1 MWMILKETDYRLI
14 KMFNCRLRCNFLDVI
29 MPYITHLGSA
39 GGTITATMAIL
50 FAGCLFREPVFIKS
64 GILSG
69 LTLLL
74 SSIII
79 QLLKKGINRPR
90 PQCIV
95 EGLQAFNVPICPYSF
110 PSGHTSASITVALTV
125 FYYIP
130 LLGAILLGLSMV
142 IAFSRVYLG
151 VHFVSDVLAGALI
164 GGLVSL
170 LTTTLI

>member
-1 MWMILKETDYRLI
+1 VWMILKETDYRLI
-14 KMFNCRLRCNFLDVI
+14 KMFNCRLRCAFLDRVL
-29 MPYITHLGSA
+29 PYITHLGSA
-39 GGTITATMAIL
+39 GGTITATLAIL
-50 FAGCLFREPVFIKS
+50 FTGYLFKEPVFIKA
-64 GILSG
+64 GMLAG

-90 PQCIV
+90 PQFIV

-110 PSGHTSASITVALTV
+110 PSGHTSASITVALAV
-125 FYYIP
+125 YFYMP
-130 LLGAILLGLSMV
+130 LLGAILLALSMV

-151 VHFVSDVLAGALI
+151 VHFVSDVLAGGLI

-170 LTTTLI
+170 LATTLI

>member
-14 KMFNCRLRCNFLDVI
+14 KMFNCRLRCAFLDRV

-39 GGTITATMAIL
+39 GGTITATLAIF
-50 FAGCLFREPVFIKS
+50 FAGYLLKEPVYMKA
-64 GILSG
+64 GILAG

-74 SSIII
+74 SSFII
-79 QLLKKGINRPR
+79 QILKKEINRPR
-90 PQCIV
+90 PQFIV

-110 PSGHTSASITVALTV
+110 PSGHTSASITVALAV
-125 FYYIP
+125 FYYMP
-130 LLGAILLGLSMV
+130 LLGSILLALSLI

-170 LTTTLI
+170 LATTLI

>member
-14 KMFNCRLRCNFLDVI
+14 KMFNCRLRCTFLDVI

-39 GGTITATMAIL
+39 AGTITATLAIL
-50 FAGCLFREPVFIKS
+50 FAGYLFREPVFIRS
-64 GILSG
+64 GMLAGI
-69 LTLLL
+69 TLIL

-110 PSGHTSASITVALTV
+110 PSGHTSASITVALAVFHYMPLMGTV
-125 FYYIP
+125 
-130 LLGAILLGLSMV
+130 LLTLSMV
-142 IAFSRVYLG
+142 IGFSRVYLG
-151 VHFVSDVLAGALI
+151 VHFVSDVLAGAII

-170 LTTTLI
+170 IVSIFI

>member
-14 KMFNCRLRCNFLDVI
+14 KVFNCQLRCTFLDRV

-39 GGTITATMAIL
+39 GGTITATLAIL
-50 FAGCLFREPVFIKS
+50 FTGYLFKEPVFIKA
-64 GILSG
+64 GVLAG

-74 SSIII
+74 SSIVI
-79 QLLKKGINRPR
+79 QILKKGIHRPR
-90 PQCIV
+90 PQFIV

-110 PSGHTSASITVALTV
+110 PSGHTSASITVALAV
-125 FYYIP
+125 YYYMP
-130 LLGAILLGLSMV
+130 LLGTILLALSMV

-164 GGLVSL
+164 GGLVSFLATIL
-170 LTTTLI
+170 L